1 MNDIDEY
8 RQGELLVEAFVA
20 KQRLKNSLNKIRN
33 SITTYMRTL
42 DSKATFDKCSYDNE
56 TFIDYF
62 KNNKD
67 YLYFSANG
75 RIKDPKQWRERW
87 KSYVDEFNTH
97 TDALVRAI
105 NKKFKGKVPEIKEIK
120 ALKTTGNIKVEF
132 AKKEN

>member
-105 NKKFKGKVPEIKEIK
+105 NKKFNGKVPEIKEIK